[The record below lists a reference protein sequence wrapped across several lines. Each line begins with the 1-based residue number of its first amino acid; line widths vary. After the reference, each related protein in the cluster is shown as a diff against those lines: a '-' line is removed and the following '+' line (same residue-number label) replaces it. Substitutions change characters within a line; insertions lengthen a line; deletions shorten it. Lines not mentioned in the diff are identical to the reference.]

1 MRRPP
6 SLSGRRRP
14 FPADEGLTELSQASV
29 SGLLLGAIYALVAVG
44 LTLIFGVMDIVN
56 FAHGDFLMAAMYITF
71 FVWLYGGLDPLV
83 SIPLAALAMAGFG
96 ILVYTVLIRRVL
108 KGPMLSQIIVTFGLL
123 VFMRG
128 VAQFAFT
135 ANTRGIPDPLVG
147 PVRLVIGGVVAGGAQ
162 LTAALGAIVCTLLV
176 YLLLSRTELGSAI
189 NAVAQDADAA
199 RLMGIDP
206 SRIHLLTWAVA
217 GASVGVAGAL
227 LMNFFPVTPEIGAG
241 FGLIAF
247 VVVSMG
253 GFGSLQGA
261 LIAGLAMGVIQDVV
275 GLFQPAYGFAA
286 IFALYLVIVMVRPQ
300 GLFGAR

>member
-1 MRRPP
+1 M
-6 SLSGRRRP
+6 
-14 FPADEGLTELSQASV
+14 AELPQAAV
-29 SGLLLGAIYALVAVG
+29 SGLLLGSIYALVAVG

-71 FVWLYGGLDPLV
+71 FLWLYGRLDPLLA
-83 SIPLAALAMAGFG
+83 IPVAALG
-96 ILVYTVLIRRVL
+96 IGALGMLVYTLLIRRVL
-108 KGPMLSQIIVTFGLL
+108 KGPVLSQIIVTFGLL

-128 VAQFAFT
+128 LAQVFFT
-135 ANTRGIPDPLVG
+135 ANTRGVPDPLVG
-147 PVRLVIGGVVAGGAQ
+147 PIRLVALGVVAGGAQ
-162 LTAALGAIVCTLLV
+162 LTAAVGAIASTTLV

-206 SRIHLLTWAVA
+206 NRIHLITWAVA
-217 GASVGVAGAL
+217 GATVGVAGAL
-227 LMNFFPVTPEIGAG
+227 LMNFFPVTPDIGAG

-261 LIAGLAMGVIQDVV
+261 FLAGLAMGVVQDVV

-286 IFALYLVIVMVRPQ
+286 IFALYLLIVLVRPQ
-300 GLFGAR
+300 GFFGAR

>member
-1 MRRPP
+1 M
-6 SLSGRRRP
+6 G
-14 FPADEGLTELSQASV
+14 ELAQAAV

-71 FVWLYGGLDPLV
+71 FLWLYGHLDPLLA
-83 SIPLAALAMAGFG
+83 IPFAALG
-96 ILVYTVLIRRVL
+96 IAALGVLVYVVLIRRVL
-108 KGPMLSQIIVTFGLL
+108 RGPVLSQIIVTFGLL

-128 VAQFAFT
+128 MVQVLFT

-147 PVRLVIGGVVAGGAQ
+147 PFRIVVGGVVAGGAQ
-162 LTAALGAIVCTLLV
+162 LTAAVGAILCTLLV

-206 SRIHLLTWAVA
+206 NRIHMLTWAVA
-217 GASVGVAGAL
+217 GATVGVAGAL

-261 LIAGLAMGVIQDVV
+261 FLAGLAMGVIQDVV

-300 GLFGAR
+300 GFFGTR

>member
-1 MRRPP
+1 M
-6 SLSGRRRP
+6 
-14 FPADEGLTELSQASV
+14 TELSQAAI
-29 SGLLLGAIYALVAVG
+29 SGLLLGSIYALVAVG

-71 FVWLYGGLDPLV
+71 FLWLYGRLDPLV
-83 SIPLAALAMAGFG
+83 SIPLAAAGIA
-96 ILVYTVLIRRVL
+96 ILGVVVYAVLIRRVL
-108 KGPMLSQIIVTFGLL
+108 KGPVLSQIIVTFGLL

-128 VAQFAFT
+128 MAQVLFT

-147 PVRLVIGGVVAGGAQ
+147 PVRLVFGGVVAGGAQ
-162 LTAALGAIVCTLLV
+162 LTAAVGAILCTALV
-176 YLLLSRTELGSAI
+176 YLLLTRTELGSAI
-189 NAVAQDADAA
+189 NAVAEDADAA

-206 SRIHLLTWAVA
+206 NRIHMLTWAVA

-241 FGLIAF
+241 FGLVAF

-261 LIAGLAMGVIQDVV
+261 FLAGLAMGVIQDVV

-286 IFALYLVIVMVRPQ
+286 IFALYLLIVMVRPQ
-300 GLFGAR
+300 GFFGTR